1 MRRIGYNHEYL
12 VMLDSIFHRLN
23 IPYTSIAGNLL
34 SSIGFGGI
42 FPWEYDTDFSIW
54 QRMKLNDLV
63 MPVKFR
69 NDENRTSPMSK
80 LTENYTKH
88 MYGVRL
94 IVYELERR
102 KNWMLS
108 TVHLWNR
115 SILDITVHYC
125 VMCMVYM
132 NESVEMK

>member
-42 FPWEYDTDFSIW
+42 FPWEYDTDFSIR

-115 SILDITVHYC
+115 SILDIIVHYC
-125 VMCMVYM
+125 AMCMVYM

>member
-115 SILDITVHYC
+115 SILDIIVHYC
-125 VMCMVYM
+125 EMCMVYM
-132 NESVEMK
+132 NESVKMK

>member
-1 MRRIGYNHEYL
+1 
-12 VMLDSIFHRLN
+12 
-23 IPYTSIAGNLL
+23 
-34 SSIGFGGI
+34 
-42 FPWEYDTDFSIW
+42 
-54 QRMKLNDLV
+54 MKLNDLV

-115 SILDITVHYC
+115 SILDIIVHYYA
-125 VMCMVYM
+125 MCMVYM

>member
-1 MRRIGYNHEYL
+1 
-12 VMLDSIFHRLN
+12 
-23 IPYTSIAGNLL
+23 
-34 SSIGFGGI
+34 
-42 FPWEYDTDFSIW
+42 
-54 QRMKLNDLV
+54 MKLNDLV

-115 SILDITVHYC
+115 SILDIIVHYYA
-125 VMCMVYM
+125 MCMVYM
-132 NESVEMK
+132 KESVKMK